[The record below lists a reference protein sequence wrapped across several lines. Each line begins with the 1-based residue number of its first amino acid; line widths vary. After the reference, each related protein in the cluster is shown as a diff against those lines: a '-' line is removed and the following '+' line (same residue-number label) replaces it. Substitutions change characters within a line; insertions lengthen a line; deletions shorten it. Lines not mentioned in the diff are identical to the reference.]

1 MDGLI
6 LLLGALVVLLS
17 AMYRFNNPHILQ
29 TQSTSDNLN
38 WKDKLSQILSF
49 NPGKHNLLLRPPRAN
64 TTAFRF
70 RLYQFLY
77 ALLAMLIYLLVL
89 LQPGISSQFQQIILW
104 FVQEGLPD
112 ITNAGPLVIAAFV
125 ILILPNVPPFRWAD
139 IGIRSILY
147 ERALIPAQ
155 QLREINRLKRAP
167 YNPQADLVEKVRNRA
182 VEDNFHAVDV
192 VYNSEFATT
201 QSLWCKCLL
210 LIENINYWEADDH
223 YKTAFA
229 VLKEPDSERRSVD
242 VVKEIQQN
250 LVADARV
257 CLDKLRLNSG
267 EKSEELTKRESE
279 FRDNCRD
286 LLRKIYSLLAGIS
299 LHSHY
304 SDADRVKQFG
314 KLGFK
319 LEAEGISPLPNPN
332 DMLILTI
339 ILCSFI
345 VFPLAYKLGIVKA
358 IMIGCIMF
366 SAVLTPIVL
375 ARFCPRICDFSL
387 KQYGPNVVYP
397 LLSGLIAAFIAFMT
411 FYIGGLFLEPTGFC
425 EYTGVERYTKCSYPW
440 SFLHSGIAILLSI
453 RLTTGEYPVITK
465 LKGWQ
470 RYRQWGDLKDAVICA
485 ISLMLIA
492 AFIVIP
498 LLEPLRPDPI
508 EGATFWAIVT
518 RMGIVTFILGFIVPT
533 WYRAQKSRY
542 SEENRRNNP
551 DRRERFEQ
559 TLNTIRRGV

>member
-6 LLLGALVVLLS
+6 ILLGALVVLLS
-17 AMYRFNNPHILQ
+17 AMYRFNNPQILQ
-29 TQSTSDNLN
+29 TQSTSDNSN
-38 WKDKLSQILSF
+38 WKGKLSQILSF

-89 LQPGISSQFQQIILW
+89 LQPGISDQFQLIILW

-112 ITNAGPLVIAAFV
+112 ITDAGPFVIAAFV

-167 YNPQADLVEKVRNRA
+167 YNPQVKLVDRVRSRA
-182 VEDNFHAVDV
+182 VEDNFHAVDI

-210 LIENINYWEADDH
+210 LIENINYWEANEH

-229 VLKEPDSERRSVD
+229 VLKEPDSNRRSVD
-242 VVKEIQQN
+242 VVKEIQQH

-267 EKSEELTKRESE
+267 EKSEDLTKRESE
-279 FRDNCRD
+279 FRDNCSD
-286 LLRKIYSLLAGIS
+286 LLLKIYSLLAGIS

-304 SDADRVKQFG
+304 SDTDRVKQFG
-314 KLGFK
+314 RLGFK
-319 LEAEGISPLPNPN
+319 LKAEGITPLPNPN
-332 DMLILTI
+332 DMLMLTI
-339 ILCSFI
+339 ILCTVI
-345 VFPLAYKLGIVKA
+345 VFPLAYKLGLVKA
-358 IMIGCIMF
+358 LMIGSIMF
-366 SAVLTPIVL
+366 SAVMTPIL
-375 ARFCPRICDFSL
+375 LTRFCPQMRDISL
-387 KQYGPNVVYP
+387 KQYGPNVVFP
-397 LLSGLIAAFIAFMT
+397 LFSGLIAAFIAFMV
-411 FYIGGLFLEPTGFC
+411 FYIGGQFLEPSGFC
-425 EYTGVERYTKCSYPW
+425 EFKGIERYTKCSYPW
-440 SFLHSGIAILLSI
+440 SFVHSGIAIILSI
-453 RLTTGEYPVITK
+453 RLSTGEYPVISK

-470 RYRQWGDLKDAVICA
+470 RYRQWGDLKDAGICA
-485 ISLMLIA
+485 VSLILIT

-498 LLEPLRPDPI
+498 LLEPLRPQPI
-508 EGATFWAIVT
+508 EGATFWAIVI
-518 RMGIVTFILGFIVPT
+518 RIGVVSFILGFIVPT

-542 SEENRRNNP
+542 NEENRRNNP
-551 DRRERFEQ
+551 GRRARFDQ